1 MIGYI
6 IYEGIGLAYYGT
18 KLTANLLY
26 SIYDWATK
34 KPQDESATLEI
45 EMHEYQEKLRLL
57 QEELDKMREKLE
69 EKNHNNNNNSS
80 LFNIKFIKPTS
91 VS

>member
-6 IYEGIGLAYYGT
+6 IYEGISLAYYGT
-18 KLTANLLY
+18 KLSANLLY
-26 SIYDWATK
+26 SIYTWLTK
-34 KPQDESATLEI
+34 EEQNKTPSLEI
-45 EMHEYQEKLRLL
+45 EMHEYQEKLKIL

-69 EKNHNNNNNSS
+69 EKNHNSSS

-91 VS
+91 TC

>member
-6 IYEGIGLAYYGT
+6 IYEGISLAYYGT
-18 KLTANLLY
+18 KLSANLLY
-26 SIYDWATK
+26 SIYTWLTK
-34 KPQDESATLEI
+34 EEQNKTPSLEI
-45 EMHEYQEKLRLL
+45 EMHEYQEKLKLL

-69 EKNHNNNNNSS
+69 EKNHNSNS

-91 VS
+91 TC